1 MEPFSTVVCI
11 QLFTDPVFK
20 VVHTGIYNEWFLIS
34 ADCLFLGKTMNT
46 EPYLLPAYLCRNVTV
61 HLSIRQVMGTWIVSS
76 WGCFTWCCSDI
87 CMQVWFACV
96 FFFEKI
102 KMYYYYYLFVC
113 VCVCTCIHANLP
125 HAMYEGQ
132 RRLFL
137 FFYNRLQ
144 GLNPSSQAIP
154 PNEPSY

>member
-96 FFFEKI
+96 FFLKKLKCI
-102 KMYYYYYLFVC
+102 IIIICLCVYVC
-113 VCVCTCIHANLP
+113 AHAYMQTCHMP
-125 HAMYEGQ
+125 CMKVRGGY
-132 RRLFL
+132 
-137 FFYNRLQ
+137 FF
-144 GLNPSSQAIP
+144 SSTIG
-154 PNEPSY
+154 SRD